1 MDMKLAIVTALLVC
15 SLAPA
20 ANAQCN
26 YRMNDVGRFHGYLG
40 GPCNGAAQNYAG
52 AYPSRQRS
60 SSGLTTTRNGNRAN
74 IYRDGNLV
82 ARTVKYGGNRSRVNT
97 PSGSFA
103 GTVVT
108 YSDRVVSYDRYGRH
122 LRTTMRQ

>member
-1 MDMKLAIVTALLVC
+1 MDMKLAIATALLVC

-26 YRMNDVGRFHGYLG
+26 YRMGDVGRFHGYLG
-40 GPCNGAAQNYAG
+40 GPCNGAAKNYAG
-52 AYPSRQRS
+52 AYPSRQQS

-82 ARTVKYGGNRSRVNT
+82 ARTVKYSGNRSRVYT

-103 GTVVT
+103 GTVVS
-108 YSDRVVSYDRYGRH
+108 YSDRVVSYDKYGRH
-122 LRTTMRQ
+122 LRTRIRQ

>member
-1 MDMKLAIVTALLVC
+1 MDMKLAIATALLVC

-60 SSGLTTTRNGNRAN
+60 SSGLTTTRSGNRAN
-74 IYRDGNLV
+74 IYRDGDLV
-82 ARTVKYGGNRSRVNT
+82 ARTVKYSGNRSRVYT

-108 YSDRVVSYDRYGRH
+108 YSDRVVAYDKYGRH

>member
-1 MDMKLAIVTALLVC
+1 MDMKLAIATALLVF

-20 ANAQCN
+20 ANAQCT

-40 GPCNGAAQNYAG
+40 GPCNGAAKNYAG
-52 AYPSRQRS
+52 AYPSRERS

-82 ARTVKYGGNRSRVNT
+82 ARTVKYGGNRRECTLPAVALRVR
-97 PSGSFA
+97 S
-103 GTVVT
+103 
-108 YSDRVVSYDRYGRH
+108 
-122 LRTTMRQ
+122 